1 MFSYYGSKSKI
12 VDYYP
17 KPIYNTIIE
26 PFAGSAKYALKH
38 YHKEVILYEK
48 SKYVFDVWIYLQN
61 ASKNDILKLPILKMG
76 ESLDDFDISNEEKQF
91 MSFVINDGAVGGN
104 KKVSRFALPDQIS
117 ELKQTANNLH
127 KIKHWK
133 IYNDTFENCH
143 NIEATWFID
152 PPYQFGGEHYKESS
166 KKINFKELA
175 NWCKSRQGQV
185 MVCENTKAE
194 WLKFNPLVE
203 ISGTAKKSTEA
214 IWTNYHTHYNNI
226 QLQLI

>member
-17 KPIYNTIIE
+17 KPIHNTVIE
-26 PFAGSAKYALKH
+26 PFAGSAKYSLKH
-38 YHKEVILYEK
+38 YYKDVILYEK
-48 SKYVFDVWIYLQN
+48 SKYVFEVWMYLQT

-91 MSFVINDGAVGGN
+91 MSFVINDGATGGN
-104 KKVSRFALPDQIS
+104 KKVSRFALPDQLN
-117 ELKQTANNLH
+117 ELKKTASNLN

-133 IYNDTFENCH
+133 IYNESFENSE
-143 NIEATWFID
+143 NIKATWFID

-166 KKINFKELA
+166 KKIDFKKLA

-185 MVCENTKAE
+185 IVCENTKAD
-194 WLKFNPLVE
+194 WLNFNPLVD
-203 ISGTAKKSTEA
+203 IKGTVKKSTEA

-226 QLQLI
+226 QLELI